1 MGKHLQI
8 LTRAVNQLGLGGV
21 SQKRPQ
27 RAEVIKLQRV
37 NQIGLIPPAQLQQSN
52 LREKRIATAKFGI
65 DRHHGVVPIIGQQR
79 VQRLAA
85 LDQRPAHSR
94 TTVLPLSACASVL
107 ASVYSNSPPSGT
119 PCAMRDTVT
128 VAARA
133 RSLM

>member
-27 RAEVIKLQRV
+27 RTEIIKLQRV
-37 NQIGLIPPAQLQQSN
+37 NEIGLIPPTQLQQGD
-52 LREKRIATAKFGI
+52 LRKKRIATAKFGI

-79 VQRLAA
+79 AQCPAA

-94 TTVLPLSACASVL
+94 TTVLPLSAWASVL
-107 ASVYSNSPPSGT
+107 ASVYSNSPPKGT
-119 PCAMRDTVT
+119 P
-128 VAARA
+128 
-133 RSLM
+133 